1 MGWYARIYGTAG
13 PGIPENEKK
22 PSGLP
27 LFFRTLG
34 REWRSLIKLNGIF
47 LLHCLPV
54 ITIPAAVCAMQ
65 HLTLRMIQDKPLLLW
80 TDYRI
85 AFRSLFKR
93 ASLLGWPYLTLAAA
107 CAVCLFVYWQ
117 FALQYTPFLVLY
129 AVCAVFA
136 LLLGLA
142 GTYFFS
148 LTARTDAPASLV
160 FKNSLLMGLAY
171 FPHSLPVFLANAAL
185 FFLCAAFWLLA
196 WPVIFCFLFSLQ
208 SLICAFAAWPD
219 MLRQQRLCSQGH

>member
-1 MGWYARIYGTAG
+1 MNGGSLHGLVCTDIRNGRA
-13 PGIPENEKK
+13 GIPENEKK

-85 AFRSLFKR
+85 AFRSLFKPGLAAR
-93 ASLLGWPYLTLAAA
+93 LAVSHIGRRPVRSASLSIGSLP
-107 CAVCLFVYWQ
+107 CNIRR
-117 FALQYTPFLVLY
+117 FLS
-129 AVCAVFA
+129 F
-136 LLLGLA
+136 
-142 GTYFFS
+142 TRS
-148 LTARTDAPASLV
+148 AR
-160 FKNSLLMGLAY
+160 SLLCCLVWRV
-171 FPHSLPVFLANAAL
+171 L
-185 FFLCAAFWLLA
+185 
-196 WPVIFCFLFSLQ
+196 IFS
-208 SLICAFAAWPD
+208 
-219 MLRQQRLCSQGH
+219 H